1 MIVFGPIPSRRLG
14 RSLGINNIPPKT
26 CSYSCIYCQA
36 GRTNCMSVKRTA
48 FFSPEN
54 IYKEAAERIRQLQ
67 QNNEVID
74 YITFVPDGE
83 PTLDI
88 NLGITID
95 RLKEFNIKI
104 AVITN
109 SSLLDDNEVVKDLM
123 KADLVSLKIDSVFP
137 NLWLKIN
144 RPHGVL
150 KLKNILSGII
160 NFSGSFKGT
169 LFTETMLIKG
179 VNDSIESVYKTA
191 EFIRQINAKQS
202 YLLVPVRPPAEES
215 VEKPDLRD
223 RNLAFQIFNSMLKE
237 AGILDYNEGVNFSY
251 SSEVEKELLSILAVH
266 PMRQDAIKEFL
277 ARSNSS
283 WDLISMLLSEEILRT
298 EEYSGNTFY
307 LKNN

>member
-109 SSLLDDNEVVKDLM
+109 SSLLHDNEVVRDLM

-137 NLWLKIN
+137 NLWSKIN

-150 KLKNILSGII
+150 KLKNILNGII
-160 NFSGSFKGT
+160 NFSGNFKGT

-179 VNDSIESVYKTA
+179 INDSIESVYKTA
-191 EFIRQINAKQS
+191 EFIRQINAERS

-283 WDLISMLLSEEILRT
+283 WDLISMLINEEILRT

-307 LKNN
+307 VKNN

>member
-1 MIVFGPIPSRRLG
+1 
-14 RSLGINNIPPKT
+14 
-26 CSYSCIYCQA
+26 
-36 GRTNCMSVKRTA
+36 MSVKRTA

-109 SSLLDDNEVVKDLM
+109 SSLLHDNEVVRDLM

-137 NLWLKIN
+137 NLWSKIN

-150 KLKNILSGII
+150 KLKNILNGII
-160 NFSGSFKGT
+160 NFSGNFKGT

-179 VNDSIESVYKTA
+179 INDSIESVYKTA
-191 EFIRQINAKQS
+191 EFIRQINAERS

-283 WDLISMLLSEEILRT
+283 WDLISMLINEEILRT

-307 LKNN
+307 VKNN